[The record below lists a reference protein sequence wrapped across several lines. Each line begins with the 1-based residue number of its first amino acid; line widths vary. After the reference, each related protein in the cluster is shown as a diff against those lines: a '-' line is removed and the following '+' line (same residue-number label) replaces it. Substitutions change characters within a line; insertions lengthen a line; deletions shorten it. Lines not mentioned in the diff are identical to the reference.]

1 MAIKTRRQ
9 YSKVRQILPVLVG
22 ALIAMAILPA
32 MAQKEQPDTI
42 SLFIDAKRPT
52 KEVIPNIVSNINIW
66 QMGNSFVNP
75 QIEFPEYNEFKFVKW
90 VQLMLCSGGAE
101 SRDLFENP
109 RDRKVL
115 DDYDFS
121 LLIRNCKGI
130 LKLGAKPFLK
140 LGAVPLKL
148 TTDPQIN
155 SSGFNIYPPDS
166 YYQYYTYIKSLVT
179 ALVEHFGK
187 KEVAS
192 WRFSC
197 LDEYENGSV
206 FRAKSGSPEDSY
218 IEYCKMYDYTV
229 QALTDVLG
237 DKIFVG
243 AHSMSVL
250 DAWWD
255 ERDFIEHAARGRNYA
270 NGGIGAKISFL
281 SVSFYDN
288 APGSLSHNT
297 LANTIKPLQDKA
309 KECGLNGLI
318 YGVDEGRLLS
328 GTKGAQ
334 SSSLNSRSTGHTWQ
348 AAEDARLFSQ
358 AIDLG
363 MDYFSAWSYLTGG
376 NLTGFPT
383 VSYHV
388 ASNLAKFK
396 GYKRISVDYPFVKD
410 RNKEVGC
417 IAGVKK
423 DTVRL
428 MIYNFSTDP
437 HASGSEDIS
446 LDFILPYNSRK
457 TKIVKWLINDDCNFF
472 DEWLEDR
479 KRYNITNDA
488 FFWSPDDGQVEA
500 SIILKDERAKIIYK
514 DQLREKYVK
523 CSELKPDTKT
533 VKTKR
538 KKYSETVSLAS
549 NNVLFIQITR
559 R

>member
-1 MAIKTRRQ
+1 MAIKTRRLF
-9 YSKVRQILPVLVG
+9 SKVGKVLAVFE
-22 ALIAMAILPA
+22 ALIAMPLFNAV
-32 MAQKEQPDTI
+32 AQVERSDAI
-42 SLFIDAKRPT
+42 SLTIDAKHPT
-52 KEVIPNIVSNINIW
+52 KKEISNIASNINIW

-75 QIEFPEYNEFKFVKW
+75 KIEFLEFNEFKFVKW
-90 VQLMLCSGGAE
+90 VQLMLCSGGSE
-101 SRDLFENP
+101 SRDLFRDP
-109 RDRKVL
+109 RDRNNF

-155 SSGFNIYPPDS
+155 SSGFNTYPPDS
-166 YYQYYTYIKSLVT
+166 YSQYYIYIKALAN

-206 FRAKSGSPEDSY
+206 FRARSGDPHDSL
-218 IEYCKMYDYTV
+218 IEYCKLYDFTV

-237 DKIFVG
+237 ENVFVG

-255 ERDFIEHAARGRNYA
+255 ERDFIEHVARGLNYA
-270 NGGIGAKISFL
+270 NGGIGTKISFL

-328 GTKGAQ
+328 GAKGAQ

-348 AAEDARLFSQ
+348 ASEDARLFSQ

-376 NLTGFPT
+376 NMTGYPT

-388 ASNLAKFK
+388 ASNMAKFK
-396 GYKRISVDYPFVKD
+396 GYRRLNVDYLVKKD
-410 RNKEVGC
+410 NKHEIGC
-417 IAGVKK
+417 IAGIKK
-423 DTVRL
+423 DTIRVML
-428 MIYNFSTDP
+428 YNFSTDIN
-437 HASGSEDIS
+437 ANDVEDIA

-457 TKIVKWLINDDCNFF
+457 TKVVKWLVNDDCNFF
-472 DEWLEDR
+472 DEWQEDR
-479 KRYNITNDA
+479 KKYNITNDA
-488 FFWSPDDGQVEA
+488 FQWSPDDGQVEA
-500 SIILKDERAKIIYK
+500 SIILKDPRAKKIYNE
-514 DQLREKYVK
+514 QLRTKYIE
-523 CSELKPDTKT
+523 CSKLIPDTVT
-533 VKTKR
+533 VRTK
-538 KKYSETVSLAS
+538 KKRYSETVNLAS
-549 NNVLFIQITR
+549 NNVLFIQITKR
-559 R
+559 